1 MAQHSS
7 KGARFQAI
15 TGNRL
20 SDGEVVYYS
29 GAGLW
34 ETDFAQ
40 AAILD
45 GPEAVAQNLENATVD
60 GSELEVVGI
69 YPFEVKEE
77 GSAFTPVSVRETIRA
92 KGPTIRKDLGKQA
105 GM

>member
-20 SDGEVVYYS
+20 SDGEVVYFS
-29 GAGLW
+29 KKNSW
-34 ETDFAQ
+34 DIDFAS
-40 AAILD
+40 AVILD
-45 GPEAVAQNLENATVD
+45 GTEAVDIALDKATAE

-69 YPFEVKEE
+69 YPFEVKQD
-77 GSAFTPVSVRETIRA
+77 GDGFAPLSVREIIRA
-92 KGPTIRKDLGKQA
+92 TGPTIRKDLGKQA
-105 GM
+105 GV

>member
-20 SDGEVVYYS
+20 SDGEVVYFS
-29 GAGLW
+29 QDGAW
-34 ETDFAQ
+34 DTDFAN

-45 GPEAVAQNLENATVD
+45 GPDAVAHSLYNATCE
-60 GSELEVVGI
+60 GAELEVVGI

-77 GSAFTPVSVRETIRA
+77 GTTFMPVSVRETIRA

>member
-20 SDGEVVYYS
+20 TDGEVVYFSKS
-29 GAGLW
+29 GVW
-34 ETDFAQ
+34 ETDFGL

-45 GPEAVAQNLENATVD
+45 GPEAAAASLDNATAE

-69 YPFEVKEE
+69 YPFEVKQSGE
-77 GSAFTPVSVRETIRA
+77 AFAPVSVREIIRA

-105 GM
+105 GV

>member
-20 SDGEVVYYS
+20 ADGEVVYYS
-29 GAGLW
+29 ETGAW

-40 AAILD
+40 AVILD
-45 GPEAVAQNLENATVD
+45 GPDAVSASLENAKAE
-60 GSELEVVGI
+60 GSEREVVGI
-69 YPFEVKEE
+69 YPFEVKQIDT
-77 GSAFTPVSVRETIRA
+77 AFAPVSVRETIRA
-92 KGPTIRKDLGKQA
+92 KGPTIRTDLGKQA
-105 GM
+105 EG

>member
-20 SDGEVVYYS
+20 ADGEVVYFS
-29 GAGLW
+29 QTGEW
-34 ETDFAQ
+34 ETDFLKAE
-40 AAILD
+40 IMD
-45 GPEAVAQNLENATVD
+45 GEEAVGTRLKQAMPHD
-60 GSELEVVGI
+60 IELKVIGI
-69 YPFEVKEE
+69 YPFEVKQEAA
-77 GSAFTPVSVRETIRA
+77 GFSPISVRETIRA
-92 KGPTIRKDLGKQA
+92 AGPTIRKDLGKQA